1 MAEIEY
7 GGIKV
12 KGGKILIII
21 SLLGTLGGAL
31 WGGFEFYKDYLDMKE
46 KIQEYTAPNL
56 SYIEEELAVLKSEIS
71 SVLEEVSLVN
81 DVAQSLK
88 NDLRS
93 DIKLMKDDIR
103 NIDKIVNDIEDR
115 VKANEREISDD
126 FKLLEQEIS
135 DKINKALNNPLNN
148 MSASTK

>member
-1 MAEIEY
+1 MATELEFA
-7 GGIKV
+7 GVKF
-12 KGGKILIII
+12 KGGKIVVIITAL
-21 SLLGTLGGAL
+21 STLAGGL

-46 KIQEYTAPNL
+46 KIQEYTAPDL
-56 SYIEEELAVLKSEIS
+56 GYIEEELAVLKSEIS

-93 DIKLMKDDIR
+93 DIKLVKDDIR

-115 VKANEREISDD
+115 VKENEREISDD
-126 FKLLEQEIS
+126 FKILEQEITEQ
-135 DKINKALNNPLNN
+135 INKALNNPL
-148 MSASTK
+148 SALTNK

>member
-1 MAEIEY
+1 MFA
-7 GGIKV
+7 V
-12 KGGKILIII
+12 LTAL
-21 SLLGTLGGAL
+21 STLGGGL
-31 WGGFEFYKDYLDMKE
+31 WAGFEFYKDYLDMKE

-71 SVLEEVSLVN
+71 SVLEEVTLVN

-88 NDLRS
+88 NDLRN
-93 DIKLMKDDIR
+93 DIKLIKDDVR

-126 FKLLEQEIS
+126 FKLLEEEID
-135 DKINKALNNPLNN
+135 DKINKALNNPLN
-148 MSASTK
+148 MSIAK

>member
-71 SVLEEVSLVN
+71 SVLEEFPL
-81 DVAQSLK
+81 
-88 NDLRS
+88 
-93 DIKLMKDDIR
+93 LM
-103 NIDKIVNDIEDR
+103 
-115 VKANEREISDD
+115 
-126 FKLLEQEIS
+126 
-135 DKINKALNNPLNN
+135 
-148 MSASTK
+148 M